1 MTRAKGLSKSRLIAW
16 RQCPKRLWLEVYR
29 PDLRADDPAAQ
40 HRFDVGNQVGEIARD
55 LEEGGVLVGFQDDP
69 TAALAA
75 TRELMEQRLRG
86 PLFEPAFQHDGL
98 LVRVDLLLPGATGHH
113 LVEVKSTASV
123 KEYHLADAAIQAW
136 VGLKAGFDVERVSVA
151 HLDTDFEYPGDRDYR
166 GLLYKEDVTDRIRPL
181 VEEVP
186 GWLAAAREVLDG
198 ETPEVEPGGQCHDPF
213 ECPFQSLCLPE
224 PPEYPLSL
232 LPGKN
237 GKALARRLADEGYTD
252 LREVPANAIVDP
264 LFRRIHTATVSGE
277 PFLDPKAKEI
287 LARTAWPHF
296 YLDFETAGFAVPVW
310 AGTRAFQ
317 AVPFQWSCHV
327 ETAPGKLEHAEF
339 LDTTGEHPARRFA
352 ETLIDTLGRTGTI
365 FVYSGYE
372 RRILSELARR
382 HLDLADTLAKI
393 IGRLFDLL
401 PLTKAYYYH
410 PEMKGSWSIKDV
422 LPAIAPDLD
431 YGQLGE
437 VQDGTSAQDAFAEIL
452 NPGTQKGRK
461 AALTVDLLGYCRLD
475 TLAMYRLACFLEG
488 KSANQALK

>member
-1 MTRAKGLSKSRLIAW
+1 MLFKKGDTVMV
-16 RQCPKRLWLEVYR
+16 QHLE
-29 PDLRADDPAAQ
+29 DDVAR
-40 HRFDVGNQVGEIARD
+40 HFVGA
-55 LEEGGVLVGFQDDP
+55 
-69 TAALAA
+69 
-75 TRELMEQRLRG
+75 RELQ
-86 PLFEPAFQHDGL
+86 
-98 LVRVDLLLPGATGHH
+98 
-113 LVEVKSTASV
+113 
-123 KEYHLADAAIQAW
+123 Y
-136 VGLKAGFDVERVSVA
+136 
-151 HLDTDFEYPGDRDYR
+151 
-166 GLLYKEDVTDRIRPL
+166 
-181 VEEVP
+181 
-186 GWLAAAREVLDG
+186 G
-198 ETPEVEPGGQCHDPF
+198 ETPEAEPGGQCYDPF
-213 ECPFQSLCLPE
+213 ECPFHSLCLPE

-237 GKALARRLADEGYTD
+237 GKALARRLVDEGYTD
-252 LREVPANAIVDP
+252 LREVPANAFDDP

-372 RRILSELARR
+372 RRILSELARQ
-382 HLDLADTLAKI
+382 HLDLADSLAVI

-401 PLTKAYYYH
+401 PLTKAHYYH

-422 LPAIAPDLD
+422 LPTVAPELD

-437 VQDGTSAQDAFAEIL
+437 VCDGTSAQSSFAEIL
-452 NPGTQKGRK
+452 DPGVPMERK
-461 AALTVDLLGYCRLD
+461 RSLTTDLREYCRMD
-475 TLAMYRLACFLEG
+475 TMAMYQLSKFLE
-488 KSANQALK
+488 A